1 MTIRLHTLVATGL
14 LALAT
19 GCATDGGS
27 GRRYLA
33 RFGAAEPDPA
43 AFEVCWGYGC
53 RREAAVD
60 LGPAWHS
67 ITETF
72 AEPAVDAESERRAI
86 ATAVGAWERA
96 AADLTP
102 IGRDQ
107 GGTFDG
113 VGEVGQLDCVDES
126 INTTRVLV
134 LLEAQGLLRFHR
146 VKGADSRGAFVFGWP
161 HTTAV
166 IADKATGQRYAV
178 DSWFHDNGAPAEIVP
193 IEAWK
198 SGWSPDDAT

>member
-1 MTIRLHTLVATGL
+1 MTVRLHGLVAAGF
-14 LALAT
+14 LAPLA
-19 GCATDGGS
+19 GCATDGGT

-33 RFGAAEPDPA
+33 KYGAAAPDPA
-43 AFEVCWGYGC
+43 AFAVCWGYGC

-60 LGPAWHS
+60 LGSEWDAIAES
-67 ITETF
+67 F
-72 AEPAVDAESERRAI
+72 AEPAANAEAERRAI
-86 ATAVGAWERA
+86 AAAVGAWERA
-96 AADLTP
+96 VAAMTP
-102 IGRDQ
+102 IGHYR
-107 GGTFDG
+107 GGTFEG
-113 VGEVGQLDCVDES
+113 VGEVGQLDCVDEF

-161 HTTAV
+161 HTSAV

-198 SGWSPDDAT
+198 SGWSPGDAT